1 MHIHSSNKILLSAC
15 WVLGI
20 LLGVGDLG
28 VGKKDRHA
36 TVLIE
41 ATIGRDSN
49 QVNS

>member
-1 MHIHSSNKILLSAC
+1 MPIECLLSARHFTRC
-15 WVLGI
+15 WRFR
-20 LLGVGDLG
+20 G

-41 ATIGRDSN
+41 ITIWGDGN